1 MAYYVRPLPSPASF
15 PPPPP
20 NHPKI
25 NMTLLV
31 EKRKKNISR
40 TLCTIGKE
48 MERQWMLWA
57 SALGKELVK

>member
-1 MAYYVRPLPSPASF
+1 MAYHVRALPSPA
-15 PPPPP
+15 PPPPKKKT
-20 NHPKI
+20 KI